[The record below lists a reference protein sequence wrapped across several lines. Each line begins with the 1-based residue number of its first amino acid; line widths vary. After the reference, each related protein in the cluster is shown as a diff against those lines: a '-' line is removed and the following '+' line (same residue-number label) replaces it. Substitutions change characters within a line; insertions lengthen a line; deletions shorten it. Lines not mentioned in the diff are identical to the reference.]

1 MFANFVQPIIFTTYM
16 MSSLSV
22 CSTNQWIP
30 IPIISTTCEKHCCA
44 MTFLPLTLA
53 YGKTAHTFQGQ
64 TAGPGHPIEVI
75 IVQPGT
81 QSFEGQCPGLF
92 YVLLSRATTI
102 GVKKDHSDSAIF
114 FFTNDMT
121 FDQIW
126 DLCKNKKTGH
136 FYKTVQNQN
145 KWIEHLKQNTKQRNF
160 KPHETDALLKWATN
174 TKV

>member
-1 MFANFVQPIIFTTYM
+1 
-16 MSSLSV
+16 
-22 CSTNQWIP
+22 
-30 IPIISTTCEKHCCA
+30 

-81 QSFEGQCPGLF
+81 RSFEGQCPGLF

-121 FDQIW
+121 YDRIW
-126 DLCKNKKTGH
+126 DLCKNKKTGRL
-136 FYKTVQNQN
+136 YKSVQNRN
-145 KWIEHLKQNTKQRNF
+145 KWIEHLKQNTKHVNF
-160 KPHETDALLKWATN
+160 TQQSTDEILKWATN
-174 TKV
+174 TKVSKEQLIRIISDSTWQKSNEINY

>member
-1 MFANFVQPIIFTTYM
+1 
-16 MSSLSV
+16 
-22 CSTNQWIP
+22 
-30 IPIISTTCEKHCCA
+30 

-81 QSFEGQCPGLF
+81 RSFEGQCPGLF
-92 YVLLSRATTI
+92 YVLLSRAATI

-121 FDQIW
+121 YDRIW
-126 DLCKNKKTGH
+126 DLSKNKKTGRL
-136 FYKTVQNQN
+136 YKSVQNRN
-145 KWIEHLKQNTKQRNF
+145 KWIEHLKQNTKHVNF
-160 KPHETDALLKWATN
+160 TQQSTDEILKWATN
-174 TKV
+174 TKVSKEQLIRIISDSTWRKSNEINY

>member
-1 MFANFVQPIIFTTYM
+1 
-16 MSSLSV
+16 
-22 CSTNQWIP
+22 
-30 IPIISTTCEKHCCA
+30 

-81 QSFEGQCPGLF
+81 RSFEGQCPGLF

-121 FDQIW
+121 YDRIW
-126 DLCKNKKTGH
+126 DLSKNKKTGRL
-136 FYKTVQNQN
+136 YKSVQNRN
-145 KWIEHLKQNTKQRNF
+145 KWIEHLKQNTKHVNF
-160 KPHETDALLKWATN
+160 TQQSTDEILKWATN
-174 TKV
+174 TKVSREQLIRIISDSTWRKSNEINY